1 MYVVETR
8 TPIKMRISYK
18 YLTYTLQCRSADVA
32 VNHCKSIIKC
42 KKYGGITVES
52 GTLIK
57 NVKIALIIFAVYQT
71 WYRDSSIKT
80 VSIREHPLMT
90 SLFWVGR

>member
-42 KKYGGITVES
+42 KKYGGITMES
-52 GTLIK
+52 GTPIK
-57 NVKIALIIFAVYQT
+57 SVKIALIIFAVYQT

-80 VSIREHPLMT
+80 VSIRT
-90 SLFWVGR
+90 DF